1 MKLFISLLAALVIV
15 GHAQDDAASPDK
27 KGIDD
32 FQELEERDLLD
43 EEARKL
49 EENERQLSDDGIQG
63 FKRQIDDGQLT
74 NMAARQ
80 HDDGQPTNAEAK
92 QIDDGQL
99 TNAEARQLAGIT
111 TSNPAV
117 DNRWWTTR
125 RWLPGTRRPPYY
137 RPTYWGSPWWRARYR
152 RVVKCKTYCRRRGF
166 RSGRCSRSR
175 RKFCSKLSCS
185 CYNKA

>member
-43 EEARKL
+43 EEAREL
-49 EENERQLSDDGIQG
+49 EEDERQLSDDGIQG
-63 FKRQIDDGQLT
+63 FKRQIDDGQFT

-80 HDDGQPTNAEAK
+80 SDDGQPTNAEAR

-99 TNAEARQLAGIT
+99 TSAEARQLADL
-111 TSNPAV
+111 TSGDTGVAEQK
-117 DNRWWTTR
+117 RFFS
-125 RWLPGTRRPPYY
+125 WLKYGVKAIK
-137 RPTYWGSPWWRARYR
+137 WARK
-152 RVVKCKTYCRRRGF
+152 VVNCKKHCRRRGYRGGKCRGF
-166 RSGRCSRSR
+166 RIG
-175 RKFCSKLSCS
+175 KLCKKSSCN
-185 CYNKA
+185 CY